1 MEDTDKQA
9 LIEKLF
15 IEKLDEEIAEI
26 DSYDFGTFTVETK
39 SGKAYFV
46 GDERSCRL
54 LAIQE
59 LQDTFDYIV
68 DGDNLIKLLD
78 KIYYHGVDD
87 HMALDLVRELY
98 DPENEMPQFD
108 DFEYLYEFLE
118 WAKLDLEDLI
128 DYGLDADMI
137 KPCLNFYEIIEF
149 IVDEDGIENTLARYD
164 GKEVWLGNGLY
175 AYRVD

>member
-15 IEKLDEEIAEI
+15 NEKLDEEIAEI
-26 DSYDFGTFTVETK
+26 DPYDFGTFTVETK

-46 GDERSCRL
+46 GDYKASRA

-59 LQDTFDYIV
+59 MQDTFDYII
-68 DGDNLIKLLD
+68 GDNLIELLD

-87 HMALDLVRELY
+87 RMALDLVRELY

-108 DFEYLYEFLE
+108 DFEYLYEFLD

-128 DYGLDADMI
+128 EYGLDADMI

-149 IVDEDGIENTLARYD
+149 IVDEDGIENILARYD
-164 GKEVWLGNGLY
+164 GKEVWLGNSLNEY
-175 AYRVD
+175 KVV

>member
-1 MEDTDKQA
+1 MEDIDKQA

-15 IEKLDEEIAEI
+15 IEKLDEEIDVI
-26 DSYDFGTFTVETK
+26 DPYDFGTFTVETK

-46 GDERSCRL
+46 GDERSCRS

-59 LQDTFDYIV
+59 LHDSFDYIV

-87 HMALDLVRELY
+87 SMALDLVRELY

-137 KPCLNFYEIIEF
+137 KPCLNFYINIGKK
-149 IVDEDGIENTLARYD
+149 DSTL
-164 GKEVWLGNGLY
+164 
-175 AYRVD
+175 

>member
-1 MEDTDKQA
+1 MEDKDKQA

-15 IEKLDEEIAEI
+15 IEKLDEEIDVI
-26 DSYDFGTFTVETK
+26 DLYDFGTFTVETK

-59 LQDTFDYIV
+59 MQDSFDYIV
-68 DGDNLIKLLD
+68 GDENLIKLLD

-87 HMALDLVRELY
+87 RKALDLVRELY

-108 DFEYLYEFLE
+108 DFEYLYEFLD

-128 DYGLDADMI
+128 EYGLDADMI
-137 KPCLNFYEIIEF
+137 KPCLNLYEIIEF